1 MFQLQ
6 NERVGPE
13 RHSPDNPLF
22 NPPYPTL
29 SELINFIKRTR
40 VANGH
45 WNPAWSWCNM
55 CTNKF
60 DYVIKLEEEPMELW
74 FLLEQL
80 GLWKDRALFLAH
92 SNTSNSTAK
101 INSEL
106 NLLTACF
113 MMYPHGRFHS
123 LSISRLQS
131 WVAGILMM
139 IYSEIGLRIRSFPPA
154 KLLVVR
160 AIMLICF
167 PGMNITLQERCT
179 VSRTK
184 GFEQKSFKNR

>member
-1 MFQLQ
+1 MVAMKNQWIYRAMVVRMYQHRTWRSSRQWQTEFNKYFTWLQ
-6 NERVGPE
+6 NGRQGPE
-13 RHSPDNPLF
+13 HHSPNNPLF

-74 FLLEQL
+74 FLLDKL

-101 INSEL
+101 HNSEL
-106 NLLTACF
+106 NQ
-113 MMYPHGRFHS
+113 
-123 LSISRLQS
+123 LQDH
-131 WVAGILMM
+131 
-139 IYSEIGLRIRSFPPA
+139 
-154 KLLVVR
+154 
-160 AIMLICF
+160 
-167 PGMNITLQERCT
+167 
-179 VSRTK
+179 
-184 GFEQKSFKNR
+184 QKKWINSYYENDLKMFGYDRVT